1 MSGLFALVLL
11 AWEGAPRCQEPDPGE
26 PPGAEETAPNPPWEP
41 EERLKAATE
50 AFLSGDL
57 DRARDAYV
65 LLVADPNLEVTHPEV
80 RREAQV
86 YLAALDFNE
95 GNQQTARNTFRSI
108 LLEDPDFRLDP
119 FAHPPEMLA
128 EFELMRVQ
136 VEAEIAS
143 APPVLSP
150 RRLNPL
156 LLVVPGG
163 LQLYNDQQAYGLV
176 VLGGVVGLAAVT
188 GGLNLRLRAMD
199 EEPGEP
205 DIHVLEEDKL
215 RAEQLRLANNVA
227 GWSGVALWGLTFL
240 HGALVSVRTDGK
252 ASVSVVG
259 PNVVV
264 RW

>member
-11 AWEGAPRCQEPDPGE
+11 TWEGAPRCQEPDP
-26 PPGAEETAPNPPWEP
+26 EETPAPVEATSPPWEP

-57 DRARDAYV
+57 ERARDAYV
-65 LLVADPNLEVTHPEV
+65 LLVADPNLELTHPDV

-95 GNQQTARNTFRSI
+95 GAQQTARNTFRSI

-136 VEAEIAS
+136 VEAELAA
-143 APPVLSP
+143 APSVLP
-150 RRLNPL
+150 ERRLNPL

-163 LQLYNDQQAYGLV
+163 LQLYNEQQAYGLV
-176 VLGGVVGLAAVT
+176 VLGGVVGLAAVS
-188 GGLNLRLRAMD
+188 GGLHLRLRAMD
-199 EEPGEP
+199 EKPGEP
-205 DIHVLEEDKL
+205 DITVWTDDDKQ

-227 GWSGVALWGLTFL
+227 GWGSVALWGLTFL